1 MIGNY
6 IISKRGYYKLL
17 KILGIRENPHLLEVG
32 TKYFHNAFGNENN
45 FMLYSDCINHSIA
58 TESPLPRWFLA
69 MKDEEIVGCCALI
82 TNDFISRMDLWP
94 WLAALYVTE
103 NERGNELGS
112 KLLSHAVSEAG
123 RLGFPKVYLSTDHD
137 GYYEKYGWKRIE
149 DGYMLWGEKSRIY
162 EIET

>member
-1 MIGNY
+1 
-6 IISKRGYYKLL
+6 LL